1 MIVKELTIV
10 EGACNVGRVPCGCWG
25 WDIDAQYCPKHD
37 WCGACDMS
45 QDNRVSDT
53 CPNHAANFAQN
64 R

>member
-37 WCGACDMS
+37 WCGVCDFS
-45 QDNRVSDT
+45 HDNRVSDT

>member
-1 MIVKELTIV
+1 MIAKELTLV

-25 WDIDAQYCPKHD
+25 WDKDAQYCPKHD
-37 WCGACDMS
+37 WCGACDFS

-53 CPNHAANFAQN
+53 CPNHVGNLAQN